1 MFEKIDDYKDF
12 MNLKKYERI
21 TSNIDCQ
28 YLFYKTRMLKKEN
41 IKEAL
46 KLLKKLT
53 NVLNKK
59 TNLLVYFLNLLLLKL
74 ELENSNYKNFEKQ
87 IKAAQ

>member
-28 YLFYKTRMLKKEN
+28 YLFYKTRILKKEN
-41 IKEAL
+41 IKKAL
-46 KLLKKLT
+46 KVPEKTYKCFEQKNKL
-53 NVLNKK
+53 
-59 TNLLVYFLNLLLLKL
+59 
-74 ELENSNYKNFEKQ
+74 SS
-87 IKAAQ
+87 